1 MRPYIVQHG
10 DYLTELA
17 FRLGFDGA
25 EVWNAEENAGLRA
38 LRDNPNQLHPG
49 DVLYIPAE
57 STRSAVRAYAH
68 VTNRYAATVPRV
80 RVKVVLRTP
89 EALLADEAY
98 EVEGLPE
105 KVTGTTGADGSV
117 ALELPLSVRV
127 VSLYLPRVN
136 AVFPVQVGELDPVT
150 EPSGVR
156 QRLEHLGYYGWAV
169 GPGAMLPRA
178 TRDYDA
184 LDELAIAAFQRAS
197 RLAVTGLVDDPTRD
211 ALRAA
216 HGS

>member
-1 MRPYIVQHG
+1 MRPYIVRHG

-25 EVWNAEENAGLRA
+25 QVWEAEENAGLRA
-38 LRDNPNQLHPG
+38 LRDNPNQLNPG

-57 STRSAVRAYAH
+57 RAQSTPRAYAH
-68 VTNRYAATVPRV
+68 VTNRYAATLPRV
-80 RVKVVLRTP
+80 RVTVVLRTP
-89 EALLADEAY
+89 EALLADEDY

-105 KVTGTTGADGSV
+105 KITGTTGADGSV
-117 ALELPLSVRV
+117 TLELPLSVRL

-136 AVFPVQVGELDPVT
+136 AVFPVELGELDPVT

-156 QRLEHLGYYGWAV
+156 QRLEHLGYYGWAI
-169 GPGAMLPRA
+169 GPGATLPRA
-178 TRDYDA
+178 TPDYDA
-184 LDELAIAAFQRAS
+184 IDALAISAFQRAH
-197 RLAVTGLVDDPTRD
+197 RLVVSGLVDDQTRD